1 MRQITSEDAL
11 RRLEP
16 LIGTWELE
24 AIPAG
29 GEPWPGQARST
40 IEWHDSRAH
49 VIQRSTNEMPQA
61 PNAISIMGCDAA
73 NGTYFQLYS
82 DDRGV
87 CRVYEMHI
95 GDGEWRLWR
104 TGEPFAQRFTATF
117 EDGGDTIAGRWE
129 ASEDGETYRTDF
141 ELIFR
146 RTGSRS

>member
-1 MRQITSEDAL
+1 MTQATAHDAL

-16 LIGTWELE
+16 LIGTWALE
-24 AIPAG
+24 AIPPG

-49 VIQRSTNEMPQA
+49 VIQRSMNEMPEA

-87 CRVYEMHI
+87 CRVYEMSI

-104 TGEPFAQRFTATF
+104 TGAPFAQRFTARF
-117 EDGGDTIAGRWE
+117 QDDGNAIVGRWE
-129 ASEDGETYRTDF
+129 TAIDGTHYELDFDLTYRRI
-141 ELIFR
+141 E
-146 RTGSRS
+146 